1 MKKRRLTLFDFK
13 KKLRKNMTLRT
24 QSKMSSSD
32 IKPVSTV
39 SKKEVKEVI
48 AQEKKLEATN
58 EIEKTADMIHQ
69 DVASAVATLRLWL
82 NQDKLH

>member
-1 MKKRRLTLFDFK
+1 
-13 KKLRKNMTLRT
+13 MTLRT

>member
-32 IKPVSTV
+32 IKPVSIV

>member
-1 MKKRRLTLFDFK
+1 MMKRRLTLFDFK

-24 QSKMSSSD
+24 QSKTGSSD
-32 IKPVSTV
+32 TKPVSTV
-39 SKKEVKEVI
+39 SKKEVKKVI

>member
-1 MKKRRLTLFDFK
+1 MKRRLTLFDFK

-24 QSKMSSSD
+24 QSKTGSSD
-32 IKPVSTV
+32 TKPVSTV
-39 SKKEVKEVI
+39 SKKEVKKVI

>member
-32 IKPVSTV
+32 IKPVSNV

>member
-1 MKKRRLTLFDFK
+1 MMKRRLTLFDFK

-24 QSKMSSSD
+24 QSKTGSSD
-32 IKPVSTV
+32 TKPVSTV
-39 SKKEVKEVI
+39 SKKEVKKVI
-48 AQEKKLEATN
+48 AQEKKIEATN
-58 EIEKTADMIHQ
+58 EIEKTTDMIHQ

>member
-1 MKKRRLTLFDFK
+1 MFDFK

-32 IKPVSTV
+32 IKPVSIV